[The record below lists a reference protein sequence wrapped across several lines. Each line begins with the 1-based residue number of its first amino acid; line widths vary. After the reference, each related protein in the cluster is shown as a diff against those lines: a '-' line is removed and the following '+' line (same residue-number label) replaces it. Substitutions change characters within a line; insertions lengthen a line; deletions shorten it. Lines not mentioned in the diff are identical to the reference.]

1 MKNRLLF
8 PIIFAF
14 IFSACSDF
22 TGNEDAVEASLKPG
36 PDTTAPILKEVTAVT
51 TPTTDTTPNYTFS
64 SSEAGTITYGGSC
77 SSSNKNAISGNNT
90 ITLRTLSNGT
100 YSDCTITVK
109 NTLGNSATLIISTFV
124 VDSPTTRTWYDL
136 KGITFGDNTFVAVG
150 NTGAIRTSSD
160 NGSSWDN
167 GTSGTTYYFN
177 EVTYGDSTFIAVG
190 QSGKIITSSDNGSS
204 WDNSTQDVTTAQVTG
219 VAFGDDVGIAVA
231 STDILRSRNDNG
243 SNWVQ
248 SNSMDD
254 VYDVVFG
261 NRTASGEV
269 ATCGTITHGG
279 DHDNDNHTSVALSGG
294 SGSGAQATVNVSG
307 GNVTSVSITKGGT
320 GLYQIGD
327 VLTIDNATIGGN
339 DNGKVA
345 TCGTITHGGEVA
357 TVDNITQGGNHNNG
371 EHDLVAL
378 SGGSGSGAQATVN
391 VSGDN
396 VTSVTITHGG
406 TGLYQIGDVLTIDNA
421 TIVGGDDNATVIV
434 ATVSGD
440 HNNGPHLS
448 VALSGGSGSGAQA
461 TVNVSGGNVTSVSI
475 TEGGTGLYQIGDVLT
490 IDNAKTGG
498 DDNAT
503 CRVATVTAINATCK
517 VATVTVTS
525 KVFVGV
531 GNDGKVCYS
540 TNYKD
545 NTETWSCPQEI
556 VDDKQLYGIAYGNNK
571 FIAVGESGTVIISDN
586 GTNWTEDLSGNSNTS
601 ANLYSIAFGND
612 RFVAVGQYAVIVSTD
627 NGTSF
632 TPTETNYIFNDI
644 SFGNGVFVAVGS
656 GEIIYTSTDGGL
668 SDGDTWTKVHGR

>member
-1 MKNRLLF
+1 
-8 PIIFAF
+8 
-14 IFSACSDF
+14 
-22 TGNEDAVEASLKPG
+22 
-36 PDTTAPILKEVTAVT
+36 
-51 TPTTDTTPNYTFS
+51 
-64 SSEAGTITYGGSC
+64 
-77 SSSNKNAISGNNT
+77 
-90 ITLRTLSNGT
+90 
-100 YSDCTITVK
+100 
-109 NTLGNSATLIISTFV
+109 
-124 VDSPTTRTWYDL
+124 
-136 KGITFGDNTFVAVG
+136 
-150 NTGAIRTSSD
+150 
-160 NGSSWDN
+160 
-167 GTSGTTYYFN
+167 
-177 EVTYGDSTFIAVG
+177 
-190 QSGKIITSSDNGSS
+190 
-204 WDNSTQDVTTAQVTG
+204 
-219 VAFGDDVGIAVA
+219 
-231 STDILRSRNDNG
+231 
-243 SNWVQ
+243 
-248 SNSMDD
+248 MDD

-279 DHDNDNHTSVALSGG
+279 DHDDGDYPSVALSGG
-294 SGSGAQATVNVSG
+294 SGSGAQATVIVSG
-307 GNVTSVSITKGGT
+307 DNVTSVSITEGGT

-357 TVDNITQGGNHNNG
+357 TVDNITQGGDHDNN
-371 EHDLVAL
+371 DYFLVAL
-378 SGGSGSGAQATVN
+378 SGGSGSGAQATVI

-396 VTSVTITHGG
+396 VTSVSITHGG

-421 TIVGGDDNATVIV
+421 TIGGDDNATIRV

-440 HNNGPHLS
+440 HVNGEHLS
-448 VALSGGSGSGAQA
+448 VALSGGSGSGAEA
-461 TVNVSGGNVTSVSI
+461 TVIVSGNNVTSVSI
-475 TEGGTGLYQIGDVLT
+475 TTKGGTGLYQIGDVLT

-556 VDDKQLYGIAYGNNK
+556 VDDKQLYGITYGNNK
-571 FIAVGESGTVIISDN
+571 FIAVGESGTVIRSDN

-632 TPTETNYIFNDI
+632 TLTETNYIFKDVT
-644 SFGNGVFVAVGS
+644 FGNGVFVAVGS
-656 GEIIYTSTDGGL
+656 GEIIYTSTGGGL

>member
-124 VDSPTTRTWYDL
+124 VDSPTQRIYYDL
-136 KGITFGDNTFVAVG
+136 YGITFGDNTFVAVG
-150 NTGAIRTSSD
+150 KTGAIRTSSD

-177 EVTYGDSTFIAVG
+177 EVAYGDSTFIAVG

-204 WDNSTQDVTTAQVTG
+204 WDNSTQAITTAQLTG

-269 ATCGTITHGG
+269 ATVDTITDNGS
-279 DHDNDNHTSVALSGG
+279 HDNGTYTSVALSGG
-294 SGSGAQATVNVSG
+294 SGSGAKATVILSG
-307 GNVTSVSITKGGT
+307 DNGSSNVTSVSITDGGN

-327 VLTIDNATIGGN
+327 VLTIDNATIGG
-339 DNGKVA
+339 D
-345 TCGTITHGGEVA
+345 
-357 TVDNITQGGNHNNG
+357 
-371 EHDLVAL
+371 
-378 SGGSGSGAQATVN
+378 
-391 VSGDN
+391 
-396 VTSVTITHGG
+396 
-406 TGLYQIGDVLTIDNA
+406 DNA
-421 TIVGGDDNATVIV
+421 TI
-434 ATVSGD
+434 
-440 HNNGPHLS
+440 
-448 VALSGGSGSGAQA
+448 
-461 TVNVSGGNVTSVSI
+461 
-475 TEGGTGLYQIGDVLT
+475 
-490 IDNAKTGG
+490 
-498 DDNAT
+498 
-503 CRVATVTAINATCK
+503 RVATVTVTNATCR

-531 GNDGKVCYS
+531 GDDGKVCYS

-556 VDDKQLYGIAYGNNK
+556 VDDKQLYGITYGNNK
-571 FIAVGESGTVIISDN
+571 FIAVGESGTVVRSDN
-586 GTNWTEDLSGNSNTS
+586 GSVWDISTSNTTGT
-601 ANLYSIAFGND
+601 LYSVAFGNS
-612 RFVAVGQYAVIVSTD
+612 RFVGVGYNTVIVSTD

-632 TPTETNYIFNDI
+632 TRTETSYDFNDI
-644 SFGNGVFVAVGS
+644 SYGNGLFVAVGDD
-656 GEIIYTSTDGGL
+656 ENIHTST
-668 SDGDTWTKVHGR
+668 DGDTWTKVYGK